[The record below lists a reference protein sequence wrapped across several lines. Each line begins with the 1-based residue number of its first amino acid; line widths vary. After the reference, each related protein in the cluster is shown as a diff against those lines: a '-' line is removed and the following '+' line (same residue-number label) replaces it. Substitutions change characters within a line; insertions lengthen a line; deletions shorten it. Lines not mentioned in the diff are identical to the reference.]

1 MIKKTI
7 LLVTA
12 VMLAATSATYAAKKI
27 RVTNESATTYYY
39 KVGNQIKKISPGST
53 KSFPLPIGKKS
64 VKIQAGT
71 SKSGSA
77 VKGDKIHFKPI
88 PISEAKANPF
98 IQTNPVSGQT
108 TDLSN

>member
-27 RVTNESATTYYY
+27 RVTNESDTTYYY
-39 KVGNQIKKISPGST
+39 KVGNQIKKITPGST
-53 KSFPLPIGKKS
+53 KAFSLAGLKS
-64 VKIQAGT
+64 VKITAGT
-71 SKSGSA
+71 SKSGNA
-77 VKGDKIHFKPI
+77 VKGDKVTFPKLS
-88 PISEAKANPF
+88 ISEAKANPF